1 MRAPLAFLAIV
12 SLITVAEAVTT
23 FVSPLHGLIAHSLLF
38 VSMVSAASLRRG
50 PASRL
55 ALSFSLAPLIR
66 IIGLSMPLFYFPV
79 HAWYALTGSGVV
91 LASVALMDAEGLGPS
106 EVGLTTR
113 EPGVQALVSLTGP
126 FLGVI
131 EYWILRPGPIA
142 GLDSPLEAAL
152 SALSLAFF
160 TGFAEELA
168 FRGIMQGSAIEA
180 LGEVPGLLGTTFVF
194 AIMHLGW
201 LSALDLAFVAAV
213 GLFFGYV
220 VVRTNSI
227 LGASIAHGLTNI
239 VLFMVMPA
247 IAA

>member
-1 MRAPLAFLAIV
+1 MRAPHVFLAVI
-12 SLITVAEAVTT
+12 SLIAVAEAVTT

-38 VSMVSAASLRRG
+38 ISMVVAASLKRG
-50 PASRL
+50 PLSNL
-55 ALSFSLAPLIR
+55 VLSFSLAPLIR
-66 IIGLSMPLFYFPV
+66 IIGLSMPLFYFPA
-79 HAWYALTGSGVV
+79 HAWYTLTGSGVV
-91 LASVALMDAEGLGPS
+91 LASIALIDAEGLGPS
-106 EVGLTTR
+106 DVGLTLR

-126 FLGVI
+126 FLGII

-152 SALSLAFF
+152 SALSLMFF

-168 FRGIMQGSAIEA
+168 FRGIMQRSSIES
-180 LGEVPGLLGTTFVF
+180 LGELPGLLGTTFVF

-220 VVRTNSI
+220 VIKTGSI

-239 VLFMVMPA
+239 VLFIVMPA
-247 IAA
+247 IVT